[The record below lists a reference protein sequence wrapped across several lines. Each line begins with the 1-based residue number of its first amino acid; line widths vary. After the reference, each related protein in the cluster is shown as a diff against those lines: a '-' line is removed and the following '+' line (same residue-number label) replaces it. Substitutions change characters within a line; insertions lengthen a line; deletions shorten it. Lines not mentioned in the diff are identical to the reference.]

1 MRIKSLKSFFQE
13 NKFIS
18 LLILISLIS
27 SLRNLFLPLFGDET
41 TYLKIAKNI
50 LESGQYFHHEKP
62 STITPSLPFLIALFY
77 TEFEPTA
84 GLVLSRLANLGFVL
98 IGIRYLYKFL
108 KGLNLNSTIVPVI
121 ILLTAVNN
129 NFVLWST
136 KLYPESIIFCF
147 FWIFIYY
154 LSKKELR
161 IKEVLIF
168 CASLLI
174 LTLTRYVFAVLGLLL
189 ILKLYPFI
197 KELLR
202 SNQRKTLFKH
212 SVYLI
217 LMLLP
222 ILIWFK
228 YVYYIESENNMGLS
242 YFNRFKETEPFYN
255 IKAGL
260 GLIKHAE
267 VNNING
273 IPAFISLFI
282 PMTGLRSWLF
292 SFLLIISFASGFL
305 LQIKNRKSRN
315 LFFAVLLIMGG
326 LVFAGTGFSRYW
338 LFMLPAYILGFYY
351 FFRKLIPENKTFIL
365 AGKIIAMLY
374 VINELRLNFK
384 IFNELL

>member
-1 MRIKSLKSFFQE
+1 
-13 NKFIS
+13 
-18 LLILISLIS
+18 
-27 SLRNLFLPLFGDET
+27 
-41 TYLKIAKNI
+41 
-50 LESGQYFHHEKP
+50 
-62 STITPSLPFLIALFY
+62 
-77 TEFEPTA
+77 
-84 GLVLSRLANLGFVL
+84 
-98 IGIRYLYKFL
+98 
-108 KGLNLNSTIVPVI
+108 
-121 ILLTAVNN
+121 
-129 NFVLWST
+129 
-136 KLYPESIIFCF
+136 
-147 FWIFIYY
+147 
-154 LSKKELR
+154 
-161 IKEVLIF
+161 
-168 CASLLI
+168 
-174 LTLTRYVFAVLGLLL
+174 
-189 ILKLYPFI
+189 
-197 KELLR
+197 
-202 SNQRKTLFKH
+202 
-212 SVYLI
+212 
-217 LMLLP
+217 MLLP